1 MTDKN
6 TGIVHWVSR
15 EEIAA
20 SQQPERVYSPRSDP
34 TANIAIGNI
43 MRDERKK
50 KSHHKRR
57 KPKIQVWR
65 AEDEER

>member
-1 MTDKN
+1 MIDKN
-6 TGIVHWVSR
+6 TEIVHWLSR
-15 EEIAA
+15 EEVAN
-20 SQQPERVYSPRSDP
+20 SQQPERFYSPRSDP
-34 TANIAIGNI
+34 TANIAIGNV
-43 MRDERKK
+43 MRNERKK

>member
-6 TGIVHWVSR
+6 TEIVHWVSR

-34 TANIAIGNI
+34 TANIAIGNV
-43 MRDERKK
+43 MRDEKARKK
-50 KSHHKRR
+50 KTRR
-57 KPKIQVWR
+57 KRNKIQVWR